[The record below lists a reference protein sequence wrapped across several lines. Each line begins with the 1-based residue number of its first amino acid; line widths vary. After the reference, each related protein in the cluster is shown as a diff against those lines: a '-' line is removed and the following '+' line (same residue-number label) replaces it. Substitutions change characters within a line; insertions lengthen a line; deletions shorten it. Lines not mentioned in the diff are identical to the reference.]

1 MGIFE
6 TFRFVDGYE
15 VHGIFFISHDMRRF
29 DGYIIL
35 LDQDEEIDRILYS
48 KVSER
53 VFLSTNLLD
62 KGTKIYLS
70 GVGFAFLHHRNHQEE
85 KEHWLT

>member
-15 VHGIFFISHDMRRF
+15 VHGIFFISHDMRSF
-29 DGYIIL
+29 DGYIIF
-35 LDQDEEIDRILYS
+35 LDQDEEIDRILHL

-53 VFLSTNLLD
+53 VFLRTNLLD
-62 KGTKIYLS
+62 KGSNICEVSSIEYFCTIMVL
-70 GVGFAFLHHRNHQEE
+70 
-85 KEHWLT
+85 